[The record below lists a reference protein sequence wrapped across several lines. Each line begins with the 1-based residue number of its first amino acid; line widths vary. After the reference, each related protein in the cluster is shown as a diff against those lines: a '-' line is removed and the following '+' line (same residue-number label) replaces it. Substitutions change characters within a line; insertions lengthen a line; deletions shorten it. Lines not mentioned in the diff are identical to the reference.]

1 MKHLAR
7 NMAATVLSL
16 AMIFTPAASFSAQ
29 PGQDMDEMIGS
40 AKTAADH
47 EALAAKYESEA
58 ENLLR
63 QSERHQR
70 MGERY
75 AGIEIGGA
83 KGPKF
88 AAHCKAL
95 AEDFRS
101 AAQENREL
109 AALHRELAAA
119 AAD

>member
-1 MKHLAR
+1 MKCLTR
-7 NMAATVLSL
+7 NIAATVLSL
-16 AMIFTPAASFSAQ
+16 AMIVIPAMSFAAQ
-29 PGQDMDEMIGS
+29 PEQEMDEMIGS

-58 ENLLR
+58 EKLLG
-63 QSERHQR
+63 QSERHER
-70 MGERY
+70 MGARY

-95 AEDFRS
+95 AEDFRN